1 MNTYKAQASILS
13 ERALQEQL
21 LSRYGLDSAVGC
33 RLHKYSVNDTYR
45 VQTADSLYFLRVYSL
60 RYSGYAAIQRE
71 VRLLRALTQRNI
83 SVGCPVADRT
93 GEIIHR
99 LQAPEGLRYAVLF
112 SGGQGS
118 QVDAESESQM
128 EALGAWVGGFHNA
141 ADDLALPGVRGDMD
155 IQRMVHW
162 NVQSVLPKLRDREQ
176 DRDLLQVLAG
186 QLTTRLRQLT
196 GSAAETGIIHGDLH
210 MDNAVFSTEQGIT
223 VFDFADSGI
232 GWHLYDLGVVLF
244 MIRTRLKDKEQ
255 QDSAW
260 NAFLLGYR
268 KHRSLLDETA
278 QEVLLFVALK
288 KLWLLGFHTTVGDRH
303 GDSWL
308 NDEYY
313 DAAFRRLREVSENL
327 TVLL

>member
-1 MNTYKAQASILS
+1 MNTFDVQASILS
-13 ERALQEQL
+13 EQALQEQL
-21 LSRYGLDSAVGC
+21 LSRYGLDSPASC
-33 RLHKYSVNDTYR
+33 QLHKYGVNDTYR
-45 VQTADSLYFLRVYSL
+45 VKTADSLYFLRVYSL
-60 RYSGYAAIQRE
+60 RYSDYAAIQRE
-71 VRLLRALTQRNI
+71 VRLLQALTEQYV
-83 SVGCPVADRT
+83 SVGRPVADRT
-93 GEIIHR
+93 GETIHR
-99 LQAPEGLRYAVLF
+99 LQAPEGPRYAVLF
-112 SGGQGS
+112 SGGQGK
-118 QVDAESESQM
+118 QVDAKSESQM

-176 DRDLLQVLAG
+176 DRDFLQMLAG

-196 GSAAETGIIHGDLH
+196 GRAAETGIIHGDLH

-268 KHRSLLDETA
+268 MHRSLLDETA

-303 GDSWL
+303 GDGWL
-308 NDEYY
+308 NGDYY
-313 DAAFRRLREVSENL
+313 DAAFRRLRKIAQ
-327 TVLL
+327 VLELS